1 MTNTQH
7 QVTAPGHIRF
17 FGYAG
22 PCGRTYVTH
31 NRDGWLV
38 HYEDKGSGWGRR
50 AGDRLTR
57 SDADHLAYLLA
68 WGE

>member
-1 MTNTQH
+1 MSLTISSPAV
-7 QVTAPGHIRF
+7 VT
-17 FGYAG
+17 FGYVG

-31 NRDGWLV
+31 TRDGWLV

-50 AGDRLTR
+50 AGDRLTCT
-57 SDADHLAYLLA
+57 DADRLAYRLA

>member
-1 MTNTQH
+1 MSLTISPPAAET
-7 QVTAPGHIRF
+7 
-17 FGYAG
+17 FGYVG

-57 SDADHLAYLLA
+57 TDADHLAYRLA
-68 WGE
+68 WGK